1 MANYKAHF
9 KTALGQREKVIE
21 ATLAADLKVGQ
32 LCTFANNALAAKT
45 SGTPVEGDYIIA
57 QSDMTMEYGHV
68 PVELRNYGYSPVVKA
83 STDKK
88 RVAVFEVIDKDDVY
102 TSEMA

>member
-9 KTALGQREKVIE
+9 KTALGQREIVIE

-32 LCTFANNALAAKT
+32 LCTFTGGALAAKT
-45 SGTPVEGDYIIA
+45 SETPVDGDYIVA

-68 PVELRNYGYSPVVKA
+68 PVELRDYHYDPKVAA
-83 STDKK
+83 STTKK
-88 RVAVFEVIDKDDVY
+88 KVAVFKVIDKDDVY
-102 TSEMA
+102 TSEM